1 MYCAK
6 VDQEH
11 LLDDVVERRALALR
25 LLEQPL
31 QHVAR
36 LLVPLTLSPGV
47 GVGVGA
53 GAVRVEHALALLQH
67 RDDHRLQDCLVLRYY
82 GYRLRD

>member
-36 LLVPLTLSPGV
+36 LLVPLTLSL
-47 GVGVGA
+47 GVGA